1 MSLNYYQQL
10 NISQDS
16 SYDQIKKAYR
26 KLALKYHPDKNPTS
40 DQQDKFKSISEA
52 YQVLSDPKKREKYD
66 TFLETGIDFDQ
77 PHFVD
82 PSDIFKSFFQGRSS
96 TIQNPFNIF
105 EHSFFNEEPNDF
117 FSSSSFSNQD
127 YSSIF
132 PNNLKTFTS
141 SFSSSYSSSSQSIN
155 GQTHE
160 TITSINNGIK
170 EVIKKKN
177 GQVISHLRY
186 EPSGKLIK

>member
-40 DQQDKFKSISEA
+40 DQQDKFKSISQA
-52 YQVLSDPKKREKYD
+52 YQVLSDPQKREKYD
-66 TFLETGIDFDQ
+66 KFLETGIDFDQ

-82 PSDIFKSFFQGRSS
+82 PSDIFRSFFQGTSS

-105 EHSFFNEEPNDF
+105 EHSFFDDKPINF
-117 FSSSSFSNQD
+117 FSSNSFFNQN
-127 YSSIF
+127 YSSNF
-132 PNNLKTFTS
+132 PNNMKTSTS

-160 TITSINNGIK
+160 TITSINNGIR
-170 EVIKKKN
+170 EVINKKN
-177 GQVISHLRY
+177 GRVVSHLKY
-186 EPSGKLIK
+186 DSSGKLIK